1 MAFDK
6 TVPLLWF
13 DKGGTVRSFVAQ
25 FLCAEFVEGTLPI
38 SWDAKASLHRAG
50 VRQLAPGQN
59 AILWTDEVWEGSLAA
74 MLCEWLSKPEVFQP
88 LYTIFVQGDAG
99 TRRAVLDHRDMEAL
113 VKRADFPAKRLAAA

>member
-1 MAFDK
+1 M
-6 TVPLLWF
+6 
-13 DKGGTVRSFVAQ
+13 
-25 FLCAEFVEGTLPI
+25 PI
-38 SWDAKASLHRAG
+38 SWDAKASLHRTG
-50 VRQLAPGQN
+50 VRQHAL
-59 AILWTDEVWEGSLAA
+59 LWTDEVWDGSLAA